1 MKENNMASECKKC
14 GSKENY
20 NFALN
25 IGLCNPCIG
34 KRIKKLEDEI
44 QEVSN
49 QLLELYDKCNETAE
63 PEVYGTI
70 LGLHER
76 LEQSLRKDK

>member
-1 MKENNMASECKKC
+1 MAKEKDILNSCGHRNSEL
-14 GSKENY
+14 ER
-20 NFALN
+20 
-25 IGLCNPCIG
+25 IEGL
-34 KRIKKLEDEI
+34 EAEI

-49 QLLELYDKCNETAE
+49 QLIELYNQCSETTA

-76 LEQSLRKDK
+76 LEALKG